1 MQKTLVTPLIEE
13 CTETVEEVKL
23 AKITLA
29 ENENSHKSSSCTAYI
44 VLMLAVFII
53 CAGITTFFITIDL
66 WLKIMF
72 RALSLAPVLRQRF
85 NKLINVKSET
95 N

>member
-1 MQKTLVTPLIEE
+1 ME
-13 CTETVEEVKL
+13 L

-44 VLMLAVFII
+44 VLMIVVFTI
-53 CAGITTFFITIDL
+53 CAGITTFFYYN
-66 WLKIMF
+66 WSVVKIMF